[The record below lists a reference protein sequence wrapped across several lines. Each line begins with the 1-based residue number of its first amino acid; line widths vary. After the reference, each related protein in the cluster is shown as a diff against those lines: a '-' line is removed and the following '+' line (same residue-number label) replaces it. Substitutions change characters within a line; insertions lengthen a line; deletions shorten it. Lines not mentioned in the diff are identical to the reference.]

1 MSKKNFK
8 RSMTLGALMAFVITG
23 TAFAAMPT
31 DVTEATLDTSNNR
44 YYGVRLQTGTEDAT
58 IGEASY
64 VVNVQKQSDLTN
76 GGVFAFQLDSNGTKL
91 TFTEDATFSASTNT
105 TGTGNNQLTALSVYD
120 GQVTVNGN
128 VTATANATGEYGKS
142 AYGISLIGG
151 EGCDP
156 IVNLNG
162 ESVNVTVTTETARE
176 GRPIGTS
183 LDYCETI
190 GIAVAEGTLNT
201 GANTNTTIKV
211 TGDKAKVTDGSC
223 DWETPSPLYGIKVE
237 AAQTN
242 FGGKTTVNVTSNT
255 EMSEVVGINAINGY
269 YTSTQSGENDSSVT
283 LNDVDIT
290 IVNNGEYGAGY
301 GLIAENF
308 YANES
313 NYESIINVKGNLKVD
328 VTACDAYGIDVYDGQ
343 KAILGSEKTEYI
355 TFNINGKEDTS
366 VLYAT
371 DEGTQIDITTKNLI
385 INATCEGEYPAGS
398 IQTNEGAIINVT
410 ADKASIGGIMY
421 AGKDA
426 TLNLANVKELTL
438 TGLENNNAIPA
449 IQVNDGGTLKV
460 NTEGTIAIEGAE
472 AGNSYNVVAG
482 NITKEN
488 LWANKNIAYDRM
500 EMFAVAEMGTTE
512 INEDEEVDL
521 YKITY
526 KAFEDLT
533 EEELAEAKAQMV
545 SATGGEAVAAGKLV
559 ASAIGADLTSAPGAK
574 ELLGA
579 ITSSTTMTTE
589 AKAEAINAAT
599 KLAEASG
606 NTSTVVNVA
615 NSISG
620 ATTGRLSFNGGN
632 EGGYGPDLYDSQ
644 DGSVSAVWAQYVHGK
659 DKATD
664 MPSTAGTSSYESNY
678 NGFVLGVDFKEVGK
692 YRSGIA
698 FNYGEGDANG
708 FSTGG
713 NSKSDYDFWGV
724 GYYGNIR
731 NEDTNVIFD
740 VNYAKSDSEVAQN
753 NIATAGSIEA
763 NPKTTTWTAG
773 VKVEKLYQN
782 DSVQVV
788 PYTGIRYM
796 SVDTEEYTSK
806 LDGKTLFSY
815 APERQ
820 DIWMLPLGVSIKQEI
835 TNNNGWTVTPK
846 VDLSYVWAFGDTDS
860 NMELTIPGIEGSNDN
875 IGYTV
880 MDDGSF
886 LGLVGIEASKDNWT
900 FGVSY
905 SYQKGDYAESKKWYV
920 DAKYSF

>member
-23 TAFAAMPT
+23 TAFAAIPT
-31 DVTEATLDTSNNR
+31 DVTEATLEANNR
-44 YYGVRLQTGTEDAT
+44 YYGVRLQTGTEDAS
-58 IGEASY
+58 IGAASY
-64 VVNVQKQSDLTN
+64 AVNVKSEATN

-91 TFTEDATFSASTNT
+91 TFTDNATFSASTNT

-128 VTATANATGEYGKS
+128 VNATATASGELGKS

-151 EGCDP
+151 EGCEP

-162 ESVNVTVTTETARE
+162 ESVNVTVTTETARYF
-176 GRPIGTS
+176 RPIGNNS
-183 LDYCETI
+183 DYCETV
-190 GIAVAEGTLNT
+190 GIAVTEGTLT
-201 GANTNTTIKV
+201 TSKNTNTTV
-211 TGDKAKVTDGSC
+211 TVIGNKDKEIDGNC
-223 DWETPSPLYGIKVE
+223 EFETHSPLTGINVE
-237 AAQTN
+237 AGQAN
-242 FGGKTTVNVTSNT
+242 FNGNTTVNVTSN
-255 EMSEVVGINAINGY
+255 VIGNQIYGINAIDGY
-269 YTSTQSGENDSSVT
+269 YTSTQSGEGKTNVT
-283 LNDVDIT
+283 FNNLDIKVT
-290 IVNNGEYGAGY
+290 NTNEYGAAY
-301 GLIAENF
+301 GLVAQNYDEN
-308 YANES
+308 ET
-313 NYESIINVKGNLKVD
+313 NYETIINVKGNLKVET
-328 VTACDAYGIDVYDGQ
+328 TADNAYGIEVYDGQ
-343 KAILGSEKTEYI
+343 KAKLGSENTENIIFNVNGKDDVTAIYANDEGSQIDINTKTLTINAKTDTEYPACSFVATEGSTI
-355 TFNINGKEDTS
+355 NVKANTANINGMMYIAENGTLDIS
-366 VLYAT
+366 GINNLVL
-371 DEGTQIDITTKNLI
+371 
-385 INATCEGEYPAGS
+385 
-398 IQTNEGAIINVT
+398 TN
-410 ADKASIGGIMY
+410 
-421 AGKDA
+421 
-426 TLNLANVKELTL
+426 
-438 TGLENNNAIPA
+438 LENNNTIPV
-449 IQVNDGGTLKV
+449 IHIEEGTLKV
-460 NTEGTIAIEGAE
+460 NTEGTIAIENAK
-472 AGNSYNVVAG
+472 AGNSYNVAAG
-482 NITKEN
+482 AITKEN

-500 EMFAVAEMGTTE
+500 EMFAVTEMDTTE
-512 INEDEEVDL
+512 ITDSMEETKEVDL

-545 SATGGEAVAAGKLV
+545 SATGGEAVGASNLV

-664 MPSTAGTSSYESNY
+664 MPSTASTSSYESNY

-731 NEDTNVIFD
+731 NKDTNVIFD
-740 VNYAKSDSEVAQN
+740 VNYAKSESEVAQN
-753 NIATAGSIEA
+753 NIATSSSIEA
-763 NPKTTTWTAG
+763 NPETTTWTAG

-788 PYTGIRYM
+788 PYTGLRYM
-796 SVDTEEYTSK
+796 SVDTKEYTSK
-806 LDGKTLFSY
+806 LDGQTLFNY

-846 VDLSYVWAFGDTDS
+846 VDLSYIWAFGDTDS